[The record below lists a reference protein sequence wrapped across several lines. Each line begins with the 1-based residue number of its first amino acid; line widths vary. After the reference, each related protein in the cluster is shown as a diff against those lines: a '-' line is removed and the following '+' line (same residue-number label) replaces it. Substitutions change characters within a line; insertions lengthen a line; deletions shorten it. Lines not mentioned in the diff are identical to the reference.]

1 MATIQTPGID
11 ELDVHSADIRGRD
24 VGLAEGVVALRLVH
38 PEPAEGVELLLE
50 RPQVLERAL
59 AFQVWFG
66 AVLLVFQHHVVDVQ
80 LATNEHPHSDG
91 VRVCAA
97 LQQKEG
103 NVLFNDAL
111 NTFYLRF
118 FMASDM
124 GVGGVL
130 YVQTLVKNYTYHR
143 CLFVLLLHYYYYYYY

>member
-11 ELDVHSADIRGRD
+11 ELHVHSADIRGRD
-24 VGLAEGVVALRLVH
+24 DGLAEGVVALRLVH

-66 AVLLVFQHHVVDVQ
+66 AVLLVLQHHVVDVQ

-91 VRVCAA
+91 VWVCAA

-103 NVLFNDAL
+103 RTFLFNDAL

-143 CLFVLLLHYYYYYYY
+143 CLFVLLLHY